1 MLFLV
6 NSLLL
11 GFALAMDA
19 FSVSVADGLTLKDT
33 KRSRKILIAFS
44 YGLFQALM
52 PMLGWVIV
60 ISSKTL
66 FSKISRFIPW
76 AALII
81 LAFLGIKMIV
91 EGFKKEKGEEEETSK
106 FKDNFSMSV
115 LLLQSVATSIDALSV
130 GLANADLDLI
140 HSIVSSAIIGIVTF
154 ILCVTG
160 VEAGRKIGSKV
171 SGISTVV
178 GGVILVAI
186 GVKIFLSSAV

>member
-1 MLFLV
+1 MLFLL

-19 FSVSVADGLTLKDT
+19 FSVSVADGLTLKDI

-52 PMLGWVIV
+52 PMAGWIIV

-66 FSKISRFIPW
+66 FSRISPFIPW

-130 GLANADLDLI
+130 GLANADLDLV
-140 HSIVSSAIIGIVTF
+140 HSLISSAIIGIVTF
-154 ILCVTG
+154 ILCVFG
-160 VEAGRKIGSKV
+160 VEAGNKIGSKI
-171 SGISTVV
+171 SGISTVI

-186 GVKIFLSSAV
+186 GVKIFLSSAS

>member
-1 MLFLV
+1 
-6 NSLLL
+6 
-11 GFALAMDA
+11 MDA
-19 FSVSVADGLTLKDT
+19 FSVSVADGLTLKNT

-44 YGLFQALM
+44 YGLFQAFM

-76 AALII
+76 AALLI

-115 LLLQSVATSIDALSV
+115 LLIQSVATSIDALSA

-140 HSIVSSAIIGIVTF
+140 HSMVSSAIIGIVTF
-154 ILCVTG
+154 ILCVIG

-171 SGISTVV
+171 SGISTVI
-178 GGVILVAI
+178 GGAILVCI
-186 GVKIFLSSAV
+186 GIKIFLSSMV

>member
-1 MLFLV
+1 MQFV
-6 NSLLL
+6 IDSILL

-19 FSVSVADGLTLKDT
+19 FSVSVADGLTLKNS

-76 AALII
+76 AALLI

-140 HSIVSSAIIGIVTF
+140 HSMVSSAIIGIVTF
-154 ILCVTG
+154 ILCVIG

-171 SGISTVV
+171 SGISTVI
-178 GGVILVAI
+178 GGAILVCI
-186 GVKIFLSSAV
+186 GIKIFLSSMV

>member
-1 MLFLV
+1 MQFV
-6 NSLLL
+6 IDSILL

-19 FSVSVADGLTLKDT
+19 FSVSVADGLTLKNT

-76 AALII
+76 AALLI

-106 FKDNFSMSV
+106 FKENFSMSV

-140 HSIVSSAIIGIVTF
+140 HSMVSSAIIGIVTF
-154 ILCVTG
+154 ILCVIG

-171 SGISTVV
+171 SGISTVI
-178 GGVILVAI
+178 GGAILVCI
-186 GVKIFLSSAV
+186 GIKIFLSSMV